1 MTAASTPEIIMAIL
15 NRLPIFD
22 PCRDMSSPS
31 RFLSPLLVGGP
42 QSCPVLTPD
51 RALADQSGHFGT
63 RNLEVAIG
71 SRQDFERDGRLR
83 ACVCRCAS
91 SRDVLCHRRASLP

>member
-1 MTAASTPEIIMAIL
+1 
-15 NRLPIFD
+15 
-22 PCRDMSSPS
+22 MSSPS

-63 RNLEVAIG
+63 GNLEVAIG
-71 SRQDFERDGRLR
+71 SRQDFERAGRLR
-83 ACVCRCAS
+83 ASVCRCAS
-91 SRDVLCHRRASLP
+91 SRVRLSHRRRRRPVSCAGTRAVSAG